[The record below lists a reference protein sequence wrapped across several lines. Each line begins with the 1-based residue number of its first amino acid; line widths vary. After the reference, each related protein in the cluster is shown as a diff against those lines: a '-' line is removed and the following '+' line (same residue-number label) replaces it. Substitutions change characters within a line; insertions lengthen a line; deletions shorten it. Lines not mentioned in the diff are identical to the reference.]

1 MAGSVKPIDF
11 PGTQAEW
18 EANQKKLRGLGIIDA
33 QGERPDSLDNVNED
47 AIDRG
52 NPLNDPRIVS
62 VEQGSEGAPYLDID
76 RDTHEGAGKDTYL
89 FNISEDNQLFKYAS
103 YNTLFT
109 LSALSQA
116 ELESPKTILNSK
128 LHDIIVRSAGIGP
141 GDTTNKGKLD
151 PYGSGY
157 GGGEWGGKGREGGG
171 LSKENQEI
179 IAKHERM
186 RKTHEKSQQEF
197 RKNNDMYFR
206 NVEMNSVP
214 GYNEERRL
222 TTVAKISMDIVEP
235 WGITLLERV
244 KAAAAN
250 NNYLDHLDAP
260 YLLTIDFAGWDE
272 KGQPI
277 KDGKNLKRMIPIKL
291 LQMDIDISQGGTVYS
306 ITAIPYSEFAYV
318 DRYNT
323 VRTAGT
329 IIPKDKTFSSIVQ
342 ELEKILNK
350 QTKDETDDGI
360 NEIPDVYKVS
370 IDQAFNP
377 DTTFVVQKY
386 LQQLPMRKQSY
397 DTSAGY
403 GEGKL
408 DPALFKAANVD
419 TSMGNHEY
427 MKIAAGDSIVK
438 ILEDIMKTHPDVNQ
452 DKYDEWNS
460 RVRKKIGKWGKDVQA
475 VYDEA
480 RGMFFTSYKIRSTVI
495 PQARFDEKRK
505 THVKLIKY
513 VIEPYLIHAY
523 NLAISG
529 VSTGQN
535 FKHFVHKTYN
545 YIFTGENVDILDVR
559 IQYKVAYYSAQI
571 KKVEDAKKN
580 KSGEPDVVIDGHST
594 ARDKPEDY
602 TYLLRSEAGLA
613 QSGGTGRTGEST
625 TALDQFMDYLTHPK
639 GDMIVVRMEI
649 LGDPAWISQ
658 SQFMPAD
665 PMWIA
670 PGTSKDDSISAF
682 RANKDWIWN
691 DDLKCYNAEFAEPI
705 ILLNYRMPTDINDKL
720 GTYELQDTQ
729 SVSFSGLYKV
739 FQIDHSFNEG
749 KYINTL
755 HMARFNNQGVSIS
768 KPYTEYKRYTVN
780 GETIIGSKADVTGM
794 YTDDPSGLSGFD
806 DIFANIKSK
815 VEKVKK
821 GIGAE
826 KPDIIK
832 NIGVDNI
839 KAMIAKAKK
848 KLKT

>member
-1 MAGSVKPIDF
+1 MGEFDQFFHKQKLNKNIKASNVPESVVNPIQYAR
-11 PGTQAEW
+11 TI
-18 EANQKKLRGLGIIDA
+18 NKIKKA
-33 QGERPDSLDNVNED
+33 QGLRERSKIN
-47 AIDRG
+47 
-52 NPLNDPRIVS
+52 
-62 VEQGSEGAPYLDID
+62 GAQNFLEK
-76 RDTHEGAGKDTYL
+76 RKQTGKDTYL

-141 GDTTNKGKLD
+141 GDTTQMSAPGQ
-151 PYGSGY
+151 
-157 GGGEWGGKGREGGG
+157 GG

-360 NEIPDVYKVS
+360 NEIPDVYEVS
-370 IDQAFNP
+370 IDKAFNP

-403 GEGKL
+403 GEGQV
-408 DPALFKAANVD
+408 DAALFKAANVD

-427 MKIAAGDSIVK
+427 MKIAAGDGIVK

-452 DKYDEWNS
+452 DKYDEWES
-460 RVRKKIGKWGKDVQA
+460 WVKKKVGKWGKDAQA

-505 THVKLIKY
+505 TNVKLIKY

-529 VSTGQN
+529 VSTGDN

-571 KKVEDAKKN
+571 KKVEGAKKN
-580 KSGEPDVVIDGHST
+580 KSGEPNVEITGRSSS
-594 ARDKPEDY
+594 RDNVEDQ
-602 TYLLRSEAGLA
+602 TFLLKSDAGLA
-613 QSGGTGRTGEST
+613 QSVSTGRTGEST

-665 PMWIA
+665 PKFIA
-670 PGTSKDDSISAF
+670 PGTSEDDSISAF
-682 RANKDWIWN
+682 RANRDYIWN
-691 DDLKCYNAEFAEPI
+691 DELKCYNAEFAEPI
-705 ILLNYRMPTDINDKL
+705 ILFNYRMPTDINDKL

-729 SVSFSGLYKV
+729 SASFSGLYKV
-739 FQIDHSFNEG
+739 VGIDHSFTEG

-755 HMARFNNQGVSIS
+755 HMVRFNNQGVTVS
-768 KPYTEYKRYTVN
+768 KPYTEYKVHTN
-780 GETIIGSKADVTGM
+780 GDESFVVSKAELKQGNFNAEA
-794 YTDDPSGLSGFD
+794 FD
-806 DIFANIKSK
+806 DKFANIQSK
-815 VEKVKK
+815 VSAWKDKVK
-821 GIGAE
+821 
-826 KPDIIK
+826 D
-832 NIGVDNI
+832 NVDATQGFN
-839 KAMIAKAKK
+839 
-848 KLKT
+848 